1 MPIPD
6 AAIPVELRDRY
17 GLPRPKTGLVVAGLL
32 IAALVAG
39 LIGFISHYVLTHQVV
54 GRMISF
60 SVTSPTRVDM
70 KFYIAHAP
78 AGPVTCVLRAQDVH
92 HVDVGY
98 AYLTTIVPDN
108 TPVTITYPLTTASRA
123 TIAEVLACGSGLTP
137 PHAPAPEFYP
147 GQPAPSQVP
156 PGRAP

>member
-6 AAIPVELRDRY
+6 SAIPVELRDRY

-39 LIGFISHYVLTHQVV
+39 LMGFISHYVLTHQVV

-60 SVTSPTRVDM
+60 TVISPSRVNT
-70 KFYIAHAP
+70 KYYIAHAP

-92 HVDVGY
+92 HVDVAY
-98 AYLTTIVPDN
+98 AYVVSFVPDN
-108 TPVTITYPLTTASRA
+108 KSVTVTYPLTTSGTAN
-123 TIAEVLACGSGLTP
+123 IAEVLACGAGTTP
-137 PHAPAPEFYP
+137 PQAPAPAFYP
-147 GQPAPSQVP
+147 GQPAPSQIP